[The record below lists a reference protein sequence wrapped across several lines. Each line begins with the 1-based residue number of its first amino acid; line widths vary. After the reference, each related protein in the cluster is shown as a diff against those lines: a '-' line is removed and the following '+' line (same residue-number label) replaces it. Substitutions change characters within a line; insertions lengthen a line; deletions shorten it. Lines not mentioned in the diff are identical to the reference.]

1 MSLEDRAIDL
11 DEARKARILKSQ
23 VIDIEKYL
31 HANDVTIQVKQ
42 ATNFLESLKQNYLSD
57 SRERQILMP
66 WTKTHGQFA
75 FRDGEVTVYAGGNG
89 GGKSLITGQIALHL
103 VKQQQCVC
111 IASFEMKPE
120 KTLERMLRQFAG
132 EYIDDPLSSD
142 REKYI
147 TSLVNRMDK
156 FLSNKMY
163 LYDQQGSTS
172 PDKVIAMA
180 RYCALELGVKH
191 IVIDSLM
198 KCVKGEDDFNGQ
210 KNFVDELTALAR
222 DHNVHIHLVHH
233 IRKLVNE
240 EQQPNKHDLKGSGSI
255 SDQVDNVFLMWRNK
269 KKENMRNR
277 GEQVD
282 ETIPDAFL
290 MCEKQRNG
298 EYQEWYNLWY
308 HPASQ
313 QFLDGIGKVP
323 MDFDNNG
330 SFSGVS

>member
-23 VIDIEKYL
+23 VIDVEKYL
-31 HANDVTIQVKQ
+31 HANDVTLKVKR
-42 ATNFLESLKQNYLSD
+42 ATEWLETIKENYLNTSKEQ
-57 SRERQILMP
+57 SIVMP
-66 WTKTHGQFA
+66 WPSTHSSFA
-75 FRDGEVTVYAGGNG
+75 FRPGEVTVYAGGNG

-103 VKQQQCVC
+103 VKQGQCVC

-120 KTLERMLRQFAG
+120 KTLERMMRQFAG
-132 EYIDDPLSSD
+132 EHVDDPLTND

-147 TSLVNRMDK
+147 TRLVNRMDS
-156 FLSNKMY
+156 FLGEKMY
-163 LYDQQGSTS
+163 VYDQQGTTST
-172 PDKVIAMA
+172 DKVIAMS
-180 RYCALELGVKH
+180 RYCAVELGVQH
-191 IVIDSLM
+191 IFIDSLM

-222 DHNVHIHLVHH
+222 DHNIHIHLVHH

-282 ETIPDAFL
+282 ETIADAFL

-298 EYQEWYNLWY
+298 EAQEWYSLWY
-308 HPASQ
+308 HGSSQ
-313 QFLDGIGKVP
+313 QFVERHGSVA
-323 MDFDNNG
+323 MDFDNRG
-330 SFSGVS
+330 KFSA

>member
-1 MSLEDRAIDL
+1 MTLEERAIDL
-11 DEARKARILKSQ
+11 DKARRARILKSD
-23 VIDIEKYL
+23 VIDVEKYL
-31 HANDVTIQVKQ
+31 HANDLNIKVKK
-42 ATNFLESLKQNYLSD
+42 ATDFLESIKENYLSA
-57 SRERQILMP
+57 ERANRIVMP
-66 WTKTHGQFA
+66 WARTHETFD

-89 GGKSLITGQIALHL
+89 GGKSLITGQIALYL
-103 VKQQQCVC
+103 IRQKQKVC

-120 KTLERMLRQFAG
+120 KTLERMLRQFSG
-132 EYIDDPLSSD
+132 EFIDNPLAPD
-142 REKYI
+142 REIYI
-147 TSLVNRMDK
+147 TSLIGRMDRY
-156 FLSNKMY
+156 LSSNMY
-163 LYDQQGSTS
+163 LYDQQGSTT

-180 RYCALELGVKH
+180 RYCAVELGVKH

-240 EQQPNKHDLKGSGSI
+240 EQQPNKNDLKGSGSI

-277 GEQVD
+277 GEQID
-282 ETIPDAFL
+282 ESQPDAFL

-298 EYQEWYNLWY
+298 DHQEWYGLFF
-308 HPASQ
+308 HGSSQ
-313 QFLDGIGKVP
+313 QFVDTVGGQAI
-323 MDFDNNG
+323 DFDNKG
-330 SFSGVS
+330 RFRE

>member
-1 MSLEDRAIDL
+1 MTLESRAIEL

-23 VIDIEKYL
+23 VIDVEKYL
-31 HANDVTIQVKQ
+31 HANDVTLQVKP
-42 ATNFLESLKQNYLSD
+42 ATSWLESIKDNYLATD
-57 SRERQILMP
+57 KPNPVVMP
-66 WTKTHGQFA
+66 WPTTHSSFA

-103 VKQQQCVC
+103 VKQGQKVC

-132 EYIDDPLSSD
+132 EYIDEPLTHD
-142 REKYI
+142 REGYI
-147 TSLVNRMDK
+147 TKLVNRLDS
-156 FLSNKMY
+156 FLASNMY

-180 RYCALELGVKH
+180 RYCAVELGVKH

-222 DHNVHIHLVHH
+222 DHSVHIHLIHH

-269 KKENMRNR
+269 KKENMKNR

-282 ETIPDAFL
+282 NSVPDAFL

-298 EYQEWYNLWY
+298 ESQEWYGLWY
-308 HPASQ
+308 HGASQ
-313 QFLDGIGKVP
+313 QFVESPGAVA
-323 MDFDNNG
+323 MDFDNKG
-330 SFSGVS
+330 KFGA